1 MHFEYPDKTNNEPG
15 WEDWEPLALEEFADQ
30 IDTRGGYLHAVAT
43 EVADFEQELDRAR
56 TQEVELRKAVLSQQ
70 QTSRIDPVAVLSLSQ
85 PLLPTEGTE
94 EEKEADLQA
103 YLEHR
108 KGGESEQ
115 WDDLLPIVQSWL
127 QDPSKEPEGLKG
139 WDPDKF
145 KRFARQFF
153 FDQKGRLY
161 KHNHEAR
168 HKLVVNIDK

>member
-1 MHFEYPDKTNNEPG
+1 MHFEYPAKTNNELG

-30 IDTRGGYLHAVAT
+30 IDTRGGYLHAVAI
-43 EVADFEQELDRAR
+43 EVSDFEQELNRAR
-56 TQEVELRKAVLSQQ
+56 SQEEELRKAVLSQQ

-108 KGGESEQ
+108 KGSESEQ

-145 KRFARQFF
+145 KRLARQFF

-161 KHNHEAR
+161 KRNHEAR
-168 HKLVVNIDK
+168 HKLV